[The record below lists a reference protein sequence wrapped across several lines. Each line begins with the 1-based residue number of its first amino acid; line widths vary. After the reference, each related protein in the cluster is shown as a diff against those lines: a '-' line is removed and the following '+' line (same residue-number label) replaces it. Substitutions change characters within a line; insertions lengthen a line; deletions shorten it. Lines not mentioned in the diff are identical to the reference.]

1 MATMRRLKLKTDTI
15 RTLTSDDLTHAAGQ
29 GCSGLSMTGNTTT
42 YPSYT
47 CVKTR

>member
-1 MATMRRLKLKTDTI
+1 MKKLKMKTETL
-15 RTLTSDDLTHAAGQ
+15 RTLNADELAHAFGA
-29 GCSGLSMTGNTTT
+29 GCSGLSMTMNTTT